1 MKNKAYFVQRL
12 AQLKGIDVNSPEMQS
27 WSEKKIIDLMI
38 EIREERTKA
47 VEAAAAKAKAKDE
60 SDSDDDISIMRRVLK
75 T

>member
-1 MKNKAYFVQRL
+1 
-12 AQLKGIDVNSPEMQS
+12 MQS

>member
-12 AQLKGIDVNSPEMQS
+12 AQLKGLDVTSPEMQA
-27 WSEKKIIDLMI
+27 WGEKKIIDLMV

-47 VEAAAAKAKAKDE
+47 AEAAAK

-75 T
+75 S